1 MKTLVHSVKIGI
13 LFILTA
19 ASLFVI
25 ITFLTSCGASNKTK
39 GAAIGAG
46 SGAVIGGIIGHQSD
60 NTAVGAI
67 IGAGV
72 GGAAGALIGDKMDKQ
87 AAELKNDLKGAK
99 VERVGEGIKIT
110 FDSGL
115 MFDFDSYNLRPET
128 QTHLTDL
135 AKTLNKYP
143 DTNILIEGHTDKTG
157 SDEYNLALSK
167 HRADAVADYLEAK
180 SVKSSRTTTQGYG
193 EQQLISDNDSENRRV
208 EVAIYANEKMKKLAK
223 KGEL

>member
-1 MKTLVHSVKIGI
+1 MKTRVE
-13 LFILTA
+13 LFKVATVL
-19 ASLFVI
+19 SLFVAGI
-25 ITFLTSCGASNKTK
+25 ILSGCNASNKAK

-46 SGAVIGGIIGHQSD
+46 SGAVIGGIIGKQSG

-87 AAELKNDLKGAK
+87 AEELKADLKGAK

-115 MFDFDSYNLRPET
+115 MFDFDSYNLRSET
-128 QTHLTDL
+128 KSNLTDL

-143 DTNILIEGHTDKTG
+143 DTNVLVEGHTDKTG
-157 SDEYNLALSK
+157 PDDYNLKLSK
-167 HRADAVADYLEAK
+167 NRAEAVADFLEQQKVA
-180 SVKSSRTTTQGYG
+180 STRTSTQGYG
-193 EQQLISDNDSENRRV
+193 EAQPIATVDQSNRRV
-208 EVAIYANEKMKKLAK
+208 EVAIFANNKMKRLAK

>member
-1 MKTLVHSVKIGI
+1 MKMKMKTTSLSIPVIVLAVLLVGGQ
-13 LFILTA
+13 
-19 ASLFVI
+19 I
-25 ITFLTSCGASNKTK
+25 ISGCSASNKAK

-46 SGAVIGGIIGHQSD
+46 SGAILGGLIGKQSD

-72 GGAAGALIGDKMDKQ
+72 GGAAGALIGDRMDKQ
-87 AAELKNDLKGAK
+87 AAELKADLKGAR

-115 MFDFDSYNLRPET
+115 MFDFDSYSLRSETKSNLM
-128 QTHLTDL
+128 DL

-157 SDEYNLALSK
+157 PEDYNLMLSRRRAL
-167 HRADAVADYLEAK
+167 AVADFLEQHA
-180 SVKSSRTTTQGYG
+180 VNGSRTTTQGYG
-193 EQQLISDNDSENRRV
+193 EEQLISKRDQENRRV
-208 EVAIYANEKMKKLAK
+208 EVAIYANNKMKRLARN
-223 KGEL
+223 GDL